1 MKNKIKTFLYGLLL
15 STASLGVCFFALAVP
30 FQLFGEISS
39 FGIKMLFLCEIIVY
53 SVTALICLVIKDKSN
68 QKKGATQTKADE
80 KRGKNQKASGG
91 MAEHSRLKRIM
102 GCKKRVFFTTHYSI

>member
-39 FGIKMLFLCEIIVY
+39 FGIKMLFLCEIVIY

-68 QKKGATQTKADE
+68 QKKERHRQKQMKREE
-80 KRGKNQKASGG
+80 K
-91 MAEHSRLKRIM
+91 I
-102 GCKKRVFFTTHYSI
+102 KKLQEEWLNIAA

>member
-30 FQLFGEISS
+30 QLFGEINS
-39 FGIKMLFLCEIIVY
+39 FGIKMLFLCEIVIY

-68 QKKGATQTKADE
+68 QKRSGT
-80 KRGKNQKASGG
+80 GK
-91 MAEHSRLKRIM
+91 SR
-102 GCKKRVFFTTHYSI
+102 